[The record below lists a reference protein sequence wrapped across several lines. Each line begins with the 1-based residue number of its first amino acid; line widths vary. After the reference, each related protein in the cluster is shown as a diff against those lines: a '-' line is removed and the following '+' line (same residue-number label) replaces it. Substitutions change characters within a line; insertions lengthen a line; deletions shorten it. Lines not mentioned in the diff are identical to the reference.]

1 MKIRWVLCG
10 LCLVLFSQIAV
21 AQNNPVEQNL
31 VEQEV
36 RFAKI
41 EVTLSHL
48 NETLGRIDRRL
59 DTMLF
64 AIMGLLAAFSIPIF
78 ILLLQ
83 MKMQLRDFVHD
94 VGTPKDRG
102 TGIEGRVDGLEK
114 QMEQS
119 EQRTEARLKENRE
132 EVRRHITE
140 LSITTQKQ
148 LNQIREA
155 LAVQL
160 GIVLEPEDED

>member
-1 MKIRWVLCG
+1 MKIRWVLYG

-21 AQNNPVEQNL
+21 AQNNPVEQNP

-48 NETLGRIDRRL
+48 NETLGRIDGHL
-59 DTMLF
+59 DNILF
-64 AIMGLLAAFSIPIF
+64 AIMGLFAAFFIPIF
-78 ILLLQ
+78 ILILQ
-83 MKMQLRDFVHD
+83 MKTQLRDIVHD
-94 VGTPKDRG
+94 VATLKDRV
-102 TGIEGRVDGLEK
+102 TGIEGKIDGLE
-114 QMEQS
+114 QQIEQS
-119 EQRTEARLKENRE
+119 EQRTAARLKENRE
-132 EVRRHITE
+132 EVRRHTTE

-148 LNQIREA
+148 LNQIRES